1 MKKLLEI
8 AMLLQLGFLAV
19 PLGAQEKEL
28 VVEEVSQDD
37 LGNVT
42 DEFQEYFFEALKQ
55 KGIENYEKA
64 IAALE
69 KCLKLDPKPV
79 VYFELGKNYNHLERF
94 SEASD
99 FLQKAIQLDP
109 KNEAILAEL
118 YNTYYQNQQ
127 FDKALPVV
135 EELSKLDSTFSEDL
149 ANLYI
154 LNEQFDKALGLLD
167 QLDAQWGHSDYREG
181 LRRQIYARTENVD
194 AGIADL
200 LKRIEENPQEEE
212 NYLNLI
218 FVYSESGDREKAF
231 ETARMMQ
238 ERIPDSELVH
248 LALYKFYLD
257 DKDSDKAVAS
267 MKNVLKGNQIDE
279 ETKYKVLNDFLLFVT
294 ENPSLE
300 PDLMEIVEVFSK
312 DEANTK
318 VYSQLGSF
326 FLKRDQK
333 EKALEFFEIGVE
345 KGEMD
350 FDLLVKTLL
359 LQLDFQK
366 YAAAKELSGKAL
378 EKYPSQ
384 PLLYLVNGT
393 ALNQLKEYKKAEEI
407 LTFGLDYLIDN
418 TTMEA
423 DFYQQLVVAYSGLT
437 DAKRAAEYREKV
449 AKLKTNEGNE

>member
-1 MKKLLEI
+1 MKRLLEI
-8 AMLLQLGFLAV
+8 TLLLQLGFLAV

-28 VVEEVSQDD
+28 AVEEVSQDD

-69 KCLKLDPKPV
+69 KCLRLDPKPV
-79 VYFELGKNYNHLERF
+79 VYFELGKNYNNLKRY
-94 SEASD
+94 SEASS
-99 FLQKAIQLDP
+99 FLEKARQMDP
-109 KNEAILAEL
+109 GNEAILAEL
-118 YNTYYQNQQ
+118 YNTYYEDQQ
-127 FDKALPVV
+127 FNRALPIV
-135 EELSKLDSTFSEDL
+135 EELSKLNSTFSEDL

-154 LNEQFDKALGLLD
+154 LNEQFDKALALLD
-167 QLDAQWGHSDYREG
+167 ELDTQWGHSDYREG

-200 LKRIEENPQEEE
+200 LKRIEENPGEEE

-218 FVYSESGDREKAF
+218 FVYSESGDTVKAF

-238 ERIPDSELVH
+238 EKIPDSELVH

-257 DKDSDKAVAS
+257 ARDSEKAVAS
-267 MKNVLKGNQIDE
+267 MKTVLKGDQIDE

-300 PDLMEIVEVFSK
+300 ADLMEIVEVFSK
-312 DEANTK
+312 DEANTQ

-333 EKALEFFEIGVE
+333 DKALEFFEIGVE

-366 YAAAKELSGKAL
+366 YEAARGLSARAL
-378 EKYPSQ
+378 EEYPSQ

-418 TTMEA
+418 TIMEA
-423 DFYQQLVVAYSGLT
+423 DFYQQLAYSYTGLT
-437 DAKRAAEYREKV
+437 DTEKAAEFQEKV
-449 AKLKTNEGNE
+449 AKLKPSEDNE

>member
-8 AMLLQLGFLAV
+8 VFLLQLGFLAV

-28 VVEEVSQDD
+28 VVEELSQDD

-64 IAALE
+64 VQALE
-69 KCLKLDPKPV
+69 KCLQLDPKPV
-79 VYFELGKNYNHLERF
+79 VYFELGKNYNLLKRY
-94 SEASD
+94 SEAARY
-99 FLQKAIQLDP
+99 LEKANQLDP

-118 YNTYYQNQQ
+118 YNTFYLDQQ

-135 EELSKLDSTFSEDL
+135 EELRLLNSTFSEDL

-154 LNEQFDKALGLLD
+154 LNEQFDRALSFLD
-167 QLDAQWGHSDYREG
+167 ELDKQWGHSEYREG
-181 LRRQIYARTENVD
+181 LRRQIYSRTNNVD

-200 LKRIEENPQEEE
+200 QKRIDENPEAEE

-218 FVYSESGDREKAF
+218 FVYSESGDTEKAF
-231 ETARMMQ
+231 ETAKMML
-238 ERIPDSELVH
+238 EKNPDSEMVH
-248 LALYKFYLD
+248 LALYKFYLEA
-257 DKDSDKAVAS
+257 KDSENAVAS
-267 MKNVLKGNQIDE
+267 MKKVLKGNQIDE

-312 DEANTK
+312 DEANTR

-326 FLKRDQK
+326 FLKKGQK

-345 KGEMD
+345 KGEME
-350 FDLLVKTLL
+350 FDLLAKTLL
-359 LQLDFQK
+359 LQVEFGKFD
-366 YAAAKELSGKAL
+366 AAASLSEKAL
-378 EKYPSQ
+378 EEYPSQ
-384 PLLYLVNGT
+384 PLLYLINGT
-393 ALNQLKEYKKAEEI
+393 ALNQLKQYKKAEEI
-407 LTFGLDYLIDN
+407 LTFGLDYLIDDP
-418 TTMEA
+418 TMEA
-423 DFYQQLVVAYSGLT
+423 DLYRQLANAYTGLNESAKATEYQGKAS
-437 DAKRAAEYREKV
+437 
-449 AKLKTNEGNE
+449 KLKPTKGNE